1 MRRHAPRRG
10 AGCHRA
16 YRWVRLSLRS
26 WLPTGYLHA
35 RLQREEFPAEPF
47 HRKQRRTRFTNVM
60 NRGDHP
66 GTTVR
71 LKWIAGELRMRN
83 WTYLSNNLSKPTLR
97 SPAR

>member
-1 MRRHAPRRG
+1 MRSGPPGFTR
-10 AGCHRA
+10 
-16 YRWVRLSLRS
+16 
-26 WLPTGYLHA
+26 LPTGYLHA